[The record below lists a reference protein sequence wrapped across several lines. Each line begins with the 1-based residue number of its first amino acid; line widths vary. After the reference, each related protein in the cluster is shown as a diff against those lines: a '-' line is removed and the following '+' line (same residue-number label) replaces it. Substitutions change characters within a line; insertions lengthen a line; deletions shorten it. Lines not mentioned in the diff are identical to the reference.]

1 VRFARLK
8 RAVEQSTVEGLN
20 LKTHSESALTIRP
33 LDDQLSLPPCEERF
47 EMMAEN
53 ECEQSEE
60 ESTWPS
66 IYPKIDFPSYMDPLD
81 QHEKSEFIEDREI
94 AFPIN
99 RTEDLSEDDIP
110 LLKRWSSRFPLKPL
124 TNDSSG
130 RPSPHQQFQAY
141 LPSKLNVP
149 SSGRLGTN
157 EYVDDLVNCVPDLP
171 TTWGP
176 RMQQPTNQ
184 SADTVVPPN
193 PICQAIR
200 PRPQKNHTQ
209 YFHQDGLELLDN
221 PPNSCL
227 TFEIMP
233 STIRLPIGSQ
243 HNEASSSVP
252 FSDRVNWPYHSLLR
266 PLSSSTVPQ
275 IGVLGMSQTPL
286 EGPGMRAQ
294 HYSWISSL
302 RDN

>member
-1 VRFARLK
+1 MRFSRLK
-8 RAVEQSTVEGLN
+8 RAVEQNTVEGLN
-20 LKTHSESALTIRP
+20 LKTHSESAPTSRP
-33 LDDQLSLPPCEERF
+33 LDDQPSLSPCEERF

-53 ECEQSEE
+53 ECGQSEE

-66 IYPKIDFPSYMDPLD
+66 IYPKIDFSSYMDLLD
-81 QHEKSEFIEDREI
+81 QHEKSEPIEEREI
-94 AFPIN
+94 AFPIIN

-110 LLKRWSSRFPLKPL
+110 LLKRWSSRFPLKSL

-141 LPSKLNVP
+141 LPSNLNVP

-157 EYVDDLVNCVPDLP
+157 EHVDSLDNCVPDLP
-171 TTWGP
+171 TSWGS

-184 SADTVVPPN
+184 RSADTMVPLN

-200 PRPQKNHTQ
+200 LRSQKNHAQ

-221 PPNSCL
+221 PPHSCL
-227 TFEIMP
+227 TFEV
-233 STIRLPIGSQ
+233 RLPIGSR

-252 FSDRVNWPYHSLLR
+252 FSDRVNWPYHSLLD
-266 PLSSSTVPQ
+266 
-275 IGVLGMSQTPL
+275 
-286 EGPGMRAQ
+286 
-294 HYSWISSL
+294 H
-302 RDN
+302 